1 MVLSQRAEEAK
12 QLKHDLQR
20 VQSLFSSAEREL
32 RYEKEKNTDLKRHN
46 TLLDNEK
53 LKVIVF
59 CFFYLL
65 DSYFLTFSNRKWFF
79 KSVTDHTSRLKKK
92 VVNEQFW
99 SFCACVWSVVSISA
113 WWTTHIKNS
122 VPTPFPWGRA
132 LILYLTSAKPSRHFR
147 VCADGCQVFLKRT
160 TGGSDIDQKKK
171 KSLALENISRHLG
184 QQKKKKEIRYKIL

>member
-65 DSYFLTFSNRKWFF
+65 DSYFLTFSNRK
-79 KSVTDHTSRLKKK
+79 
-92 VVNEQFW
+92 
-99 SFCACVWSVVSISA
+99 
-113 WWTTHIKNS
+113 
-122 VPTPFPWGRA
+122 
-132 LILYLTSAKPSRHFR
+132 
-147 VCADGCQVFLKRT
+147 
-160 TGGSDIDQKKK
+160 
-171 KSLALENISRHLG
+171 
-184 QQKKKKEIRYKIL
+184 